1 MQGFKSLTQKRENIF
16 FIALPQKR
24 KQSIGLLF
32 SFLERCV
39 SANNITLYKLS
50 KSWYNI
56 TESEVLLW

>member
-16 FIALPQKR
+16 FIALTQKR

-32 SFLERCV
+32 SFLKRCV
-39 SANNITLYKLS
+39 PTNNITLYKLS